1 MIRRPPR
8 STRTD
13 ILFPY
18 TTLFRSDGARRLLA
32 RPLRVAYPIVSVSQ
46 RPWSCPR
53 ALSVL
58 VEHRRGL
65 DSRAG
70 RLFQPGVHGFQVFL
84 PSFACGQEAGWPI
97 AVVLSCT
104 SACDSPIGSAA
115 ICEWRPTLWRSEERR
130 VGNGGVSTCRSRGS
144 PR

>member
-70 RLFQPGVHGFQVFL
+70 RLFQPGVHGL
-84 PSFACGQEAGWPI
+84 DRKS
-97 AVVLSCT
+97 VVEGKSVSVRVDL
-104 SACDSPIGSAA
+104 GG
-115 ICEWRPTLWRSEERR
+115 RR
-130 VGNGGVSTCRSRGS
+130 LIKKKKYNNKNHNDYSNNI
-144 PR
+144 